1 VKRRPLIVVSNRGP
15 VAFGRDQDGARVA
28 RRGAGGLATALRGL
42 LVRQE
47 VTWIASAISD
57 EDRAVVAETNGL
69 VPEGAGAPCRLR
81 LLSLDPG
88 SYDGYYNVVANPLL
102 WFVQHSL
109 YGLGDQPVL
118 DERFAQGWG
127 GYVEVNNVFA
137 SAVVAE
143 LDNTPHAAVLFHDYH
158 LYLAPRVVRE
168 ARPDALLAHFV
179 HIPWPQSDGWTVLPD
194 AERRAVHDG
203 LLANDLVGFHTR
215 RWRRNFLASVAD
227 VLGTTSDRE
236 GRVLHRG
243 RTTNVTS
250 RPISVDCDE
259 FDALAASPDVVEAEA
274 RIHRTRPER
283 LVLRVDRT
291 DPSKN
296 IVRGFTAFG
305 LLLDRHPEW
314 RGKVSMLALLDPSR
328 LDVPEYEAYRFAI
341 EREAAAVNARH
352 SSAGYEP
359 IDVHIA
365 DDFPLTVAGYK
376 QYDVLLVNAVF
387 DGLNLVAKEG
397 PLVNDRAGVLVLSE
411 NVGAHEELG
420 EWALTVNPF
429 DVLGQ
434 AEALHAALSMGRSER
449 MRRARALSA
458 QVRAN
463 DVGHWIDALLD
474 DLARVSA

>member
-1 VKRRPLIVVSNRGP
+1 VTRRPLIVVSNRGP
-15 VAFGRDQDGARVA
+15 VSFARDDEGARVV

-42 LVRQE
+42 LVRQD

-57 EDRAVVAETNGL
+57 EDRVVATEAGGL
-69 VPEGAGAPCRLR
+69 VPEEAGAPCRLR
-81 LLSLDPG
+81 LLDLDPE

-118 DERFAQGWG
+118 DERFMQGWR
-127 GYVEVNNVFA
+127 GYVEVNKAFA
-137 SAVVAE
+137 DTVVAE
-143 LDNTPHAAVLFHDYH
+143 LDNIPGTAVFFHDYH
-158 LYLAPRVVRE
+158 LYLAPRFVRE

-179 HIPWPQSDGWTVLPD
+179 HIPWPQSDGWTVLPEP
-194 AERRAVHDG
+194 ERRAVHDG

-215 RWRRNFLASVAD
+215 RWRRNFVASVGD
-227 VLGTTSDRE
+227 VLAAACDRE
-236 GRVLHRG
+236 GRVVHRG
-243 RTTNVTS
+243 RVTTVTS
-250 RPISVDCDE
+250 RPISVDSDE
-259 FDALAASPDVVEAEA
+259 FDTLAVSPEVLEADA
-274 RIHRTRPER
+274 RIRRDRRER

-296 IVRGFTAFG
+296 VVRGFTAFG

-314 RGKVSMLALLDPSR
+314 RGDVSMLALLDPSR
-328 LDVPEYEAYRFAI
+328 LDVPEYEAYRVAI
-341 EREAAAVNARH
+341 EREAEAVNERH
-352 SSAGYEP
+352 ASPGYRP
-359 IDVHIA
+359 IDLHIA
-365 DDFPLTVAGYK
+365 DDFPLTIAGYK

-397 PLVNDRAGVLVLSE
+397 PLVNERAGVLVLSE
-411 NVGAHEELG
+411 NVGAQEELG

-434 AEALHAALSMGRSER
+434 AEALHTALSMDPPER
-449 MRRARALSA
+449 ARRAGALSA

-463 DVGHWIDALLD
+463 DVGRWIDALLG